1 MLMVQNIRTQN
12 KNMDEDQKSQIQPLN
27 DEYLAQLEA
36 KVLQIQQLAVNGARQ
51 QFDAAYQELGG
62 SPDPEVRQW
71 AWESFTKDRKFELDG
86 NLKPL
91 CNGRS
96 VQEELQQFVEHG
108 INRSVF
114 FDAPIVNKE
123 TGDLEFAPGSD
134 IPTISYE
141 WLNDRFKCRG
151 EVGVAIHKL
160 IKEGK
165 LRVVDKLADQTFD
178 PATLPQHQKP
188 SVLDSA
194 PAQSKPKI
202 PERVIH
208 RRDLIDRTVTLKLHR
223 EYEKFGLTF
232 NQAIQQNHIK
242 VID

>member
-1 MLMVQNIRTQN
+1 
-12 KNMDEDQKSQIQPLN
+12 MDENQQLQPQPLN
-27 DEYLAQLEA
+27 DDYLAQIEA
-36 KVLQIQQLAVNGARQ
+36 KVIQIQQVAVDGARQ

-62 SPDPEVRQW
+62 NPDPEVRQW
-71 AWESFTKDRKFELDG
+71 AWEHFTNDKKFGLDG
-86 NLKPL
+86 DLKPL

-123 TGDLEFAPGSD
+123 TGDLEFAPGSA

-141 WLNDRFKCRG
+141 WLNDKYKCRG
-151 EVGVAIHKL
+151 EVGMAVHKL

-165 LRVVDKLADQTFD
+165 LRVVDKLSDQTFD
-178 PATLPQHQKP
+178 PATLPQHQKTKA
-188 SVLDSA
+188 LDSA
-194 PAQSKPKI
+194 PVQAKPKI
-202 PERVIH
+202 PEHVIH
-208 RRDLIDRTVTLKLHR
+208 RRDLIDRNITLKLHR

-232 NQAIQQNHIK
+232 NQAIQQDYLK